1 MKRFRHRSTTP
12 TPLAAASVQAR
23 WFVPDLFKA
32 VGCVLIVLH
41 HLAFYGPM
49 SDAVSPAWPG
59 VIAWLQ
65 DHARL
70 VVQVFLVVSGFLC
83 AQGLHA
89 VSAWDAHQLLQR
101 LGQRYLRLALPLLA
115 ALSFTVVVSE
125 GLRPFFG
132 HDSLSATPTGW
143 QVLAHVAMLQHVL
156 GQEALSAG
164 VWYVA
169 IDLQLYTL
177 SLVLAWLLARQDLGL
192 RALQVLW
199 LVLTLGALLWWNR
212 MAVLEDWAPYFA
224 GAYGM
229 GVMAALARMQAGG
242 GAAWNASLG
251 LLALGALAWWVEPRE
266 RLLLACL
273 AASALAWVPTGW
285 MQGPKGPAREAV
297 GALARISYSV
307 FVLHFG
313 VSLVVNAAF
322 SQWLPPTATAQ
333 GLGMVIALVLSVLA
347 GQGLYRLTE
356 QARPSLQR
364 WLIWVGVFMASSGL
378 AMHWAQASA

>member
-1 MKRFRHRSTTP
+1 MLVP
-12 TPLAAASVQAR
+12 AAAASVQAR

-49 SDAVSPAWPG
+49 ADAVSTAWPA

-70 VVQVFLVVSGFLC
+70 VVQVFLVVAGFLC
-83 AQGLHA
+83 AQGLQA
-89 VSAWDAHQLLQR
+89 VFAWDVRQLLQR
-101 LGQRYLRLALPLLA
+101 LGQRYLRLSLPLLA

-125 GLRPFFG
+125 GLRPFFV

-143 QVLAHVAMLQHVL
+143 QVLAHVAMLQHAL
-156 GQEALSAG
+156 DQEALSAG

-169 IDLQLYTL
+169 IDLQLYAL
-177 SLVLAWLLARQDLGL
+177 SLVLAWLLARLGLGL

-212 MAVLEDWAPYFA
+212 MSVLEDWAPYFA

-229 GVMAALARMQAGG
+229 GVLAGLARMQTGG
-242 GAAWNASLG
+242 GAASTASLG
-251 LLALGALAWWVEPRE
+251 LVVLGALAWWVEPRE
-266 RLLLACL
+266 RLMLACL
-273 AASALAWVPTGW
+273 AATSLVLVPKVW
-285 MQGPKGPAREAV
+285 MQGPQGLLREAIDI
-297 GALARISYSV
+297 LARVSYSV

-313 VSLVVNAAF
+313 VSLVVNAVF

-333 GLGMVIALVLSVLA
+333 GVGMVLALVLSLLGGLV
-347 GQGLYRLTE
+347 LYRLTE
-356 QARPSLQR
+356 QDRPSLQR
-364 WLIWVGVFMASSGL
+364 WLVWAGVFMASSGL